1 MTKPDIHKND
11 PETTGHVW
19 DGIREFDN
27 PLPRWWLWTFIICII
42 WGVGY
47 TIAYPA
53 WPLIGGA
60 TPGLLGYS
68 SRQAVA
74 EDIQRYEDANAGL
87 NTRIAA
93 ADLGSLETDTELLN
107 YALNGGAAVFRTWC
121 AQCHGA
127 GANGVKMGSGYANLI
142 DDDWLWGGSIEAIHQ
157 TISHGIREES
167 DDDTRSS
174 EMPKFGEVLESGEI
188 AQLVEYVRSV
198 SGQEHDAGMA
208 GAGQVL
214 FADNCVACH
223 GEDARGN
230 REFGAPNLTD
240 AIWLYGGDKA
250 SLTTTIT
257 KARFGVMPAWTG
269 KLSESQIRQVAV
281 YIHQSGG
288 GE

>member
-19 DGIREFDN
+19 DGIEEFDN
-27 PLPRWWLWTFIICII
+27 PLPRWWLWTFVACVI
-42 WGVGY
+42 WGIGY

-53 WPLIGGA
+53 WPLIGGE

-74 EDIQRYEDANAGL
+74 DDIKRYEDANAGL
-87 NTRIAA
+87 NAQLVA
-93 ADLGSLETDTELLN
+93 ADLKTVESNPELLN

-127 GANGVKMGSGYANLI
+127 GANGVKMGSGYPNLI

-157 TISHGIREES
+157 TISHGIRFAK
-167 DDDTRSS
+167 DDQTRSS
-174 EMPKFGEVLESGEI
+174 EMPKFGEILDPTEI
-188 AQLVEYVRSV
+188 AQLVEFVRSV
-198 SGQEHDAGMA
+198 SDQENDAGLA
-208 GAGQVL
+208 EKGKTL
-214 FADNCVACH
+214 FTDNCVACH
-223 GEDARGN
+223 GQDAKGG

-240 AIWLYGGDKA
+240 AIWLYGGDRQ
-250 SLTTTIT
+250 SLKKTIT
-257 KARFGVMPAWTG
+257 FAHYGVMPAWVS
-269 KLSESQIRQVAV
+269 KLSEAQIRQVAV

>member
-281 YIHQSGG
+281 YVHQSGG